1 MLGTKF
7 FIVFHE
13 DFTRKMFLIDS
24 ILFDNESGDD
34 VKNWKLYIIL
44 FIIMIKIQRNTNQNW
59 FLWSCTTKIKP

>member
-34 VKNWKLYIIL
+34 VKN
-44 FIIMIKIQRNTNQNW
+44 
-59 FLWSCTTKIKP
+59 